1 MGTITE
7 QTSVEDVLKA
17 YPALT
22 QVFIEQG
29 LPCLVCGEPF
39 WGTIEELS
47 RRHNIDPQNLVNK
60 LNQKKRE
67 IDEKI

>member
-1 MGTITE
+1 MDKITR
-7 QTSVEDVLKA
+7 QTSVEDVLKD

-22 QVFIEQG
+22 HVFIEHG
-29 LPCLVCGEPF
+29 LPCLVCGEAF

-47 RRHNIDPQNLVNK
+47 RQHHIDTRCLINK

>member
-1 MGTITE
+1 MDKITA
-7 QTSVEDVLKA
+7 QTSVEDVLKK
-17 YPALT
+17 YPTLVH
-22 QVFIEQG
+22 VFIEHR

-47 RRHNIDPQNLVNK
+47 RQHHIDVKGLINK

>member
-1 MGTITE
+1 MDKITA
-7 QTSVEDVLKA
+7 QTSVEDVLKE
-17 YPALT
+17 YPTLVH
-22 QVFIEQG
+22 VFIEQG

-47 RRHNIDPQNLVNK
+47 RQQHIDVKALINK
-60 LNQKKRE
+60 LNQKKCE

>member
-1 MGTITE
+1 MEKITE
-7 QTSVEDVLKA
+7 HTPVADVLKG
-17 YPALT
+17 YPTLT
-22 QVFIEQG
+22 QVFIEHG

-47 RRHNIDPQNLVNK
+47 RQHDADCTALIKK
-60 LNQKKRE
+60 LNQKRRE